1 MKRVSLVGLVLAI
14 ALGVGT
20 GCSKKAGVVSDDA
33 SASIATAQSSASA
46 PASVAASAAPPEPEP
61 KTPKELLAEHRRGLA
76 KLVDDEK
83 YAEVC
88 RGAPWFQPTICS
100 WVAARAAGKGAERPD
115 GELFRAYFGK
125 EHWKHVYGTVIGDPK
140 EGYGIEVSVG
150 GYKNHCLL
158 TTTDT
163 KFTSRGRFDLW
174 VQEQVKLEEVTL
186 NSGNVAHWVGLVEMP
201 LARML
206 MSLAKSGGGLEATA
220 TAKDIMAQIASYE
233 TYAEQKEEFPPV
245 PGAALPTSSSP
256 PIVSAAPAVPPPIAE
271 ATVPAPK
278 VATPQ
283 PATPP
288 KNPVKRAACVSAC
301 VSKCADDSSCERAC
315 VSKCPS

>member
-1 MKRVSLVGLVLAI
+1 VKRVSLVGLVLAVT
-14 ALGVGT
+14 LGAVGT
-20 GCSKKAGVVSDDA
+20 GCAKKSGAVSEDA
-33 SASIATAQSSASA
+33 SATSSTAQASASA
-46 PASVAASAAPPEPEP
+46 PPSVEVSAAPPEP
-61 KTPKELLAEHRRGLA
+61 KTPKELLEEHRRALA

-100 WVAARAAGKGAERPD
+100 WVAARAAGKGSERPD

-140 EGYGIEVSVG
+140 EGYGIEVSVS

-206 MSLAKSGGGLEATA
+206 MSLAKSGGGIEATA

-233 TYAEQKEEFPPV
+233 TYAEQKEELPPV
-245 PGAALPTSSSP
+245 PGAAP
-256 PIVSAAPAVPPPIAE
+256 PVPASAPSVTAAPAAAPQAE
-271 ATVPAPK
+271 ATLPAAKVPPAQPPASPK
-278 VATPQ
+278 S
-283 PATPP
+283 PA
-288 KNPVKRAACVSAC
+288 KRAACVSAC
-301 VSKCADDSSCERAC
+301 VSKCADDSACERAC